1 MKTRILALSLVGLFV
16 LGGCSSAPDEEL
28 QAVELKGPQAIYAS
42 AKAAMKNGNFGGAAQ
57 ILSDLDSRYPFGELS
72 HQVQLDLIYSYYKSG
87 DSAQALATIDRFL
100 RLNPN
105 HKDVDYAYFMRGLTN
120 MESDDNLF
128 QTLLNIDRSDRD
140 PSASREAFNDFR
152 QLLNKYPES
161 KYATDAQ
168 KRMVFI
174 KTRLA
179 KYEIAIARF
188 YMRRE
193 AYVAAANRGQYV
205 LEYYPDTVMVQ
216 EALEIMVSCY
226 DQLGLEQLKQNAIK
240 ILKLNYPESEFV
252 L

>member
-1 MKTRILALSLVGLFV
+1 
-16 LGGCSSAPDEEL
+16 
-28 QAVELKGPQAIYAS
+28 
-42 AKAAMKNGNFGGAAQ
+42 
-57 ILSDLDSRYPFGELS
+57 
-72 HQVQLDLIYSYYKSG
+72 
-87 DSAQALATIDRFL
+87 
-100 RLNPN
+100 
-105 HKDVDYAYFMRGLTN
+105 
-120 MESDDNLF
+120 
-128 QTLLNIDRSDRD
+128 
-140 PSASREAFNDFR
+140 
-152 QLLNKYPES
+152 
-161 KYATDAQ
+161 
-168 KRMVFI
+168 MVFI

-240 ILKLNYPESEFV
+240 ILKLNYPESEFI

>member
-1 MKTRILALSLVGLFV
+1 MKRRILALSLVGLFV
-16 LGGCSSAPDEEL
+16 LGGCSSAPNEEL

-42 AKAAMKNGNFGGAAQ
+42 AKAAMKNGSFGGAAQ

-240 ILKLNYPESEFV
+240 ILKLNYPESEFI

>member
-16 LGGCSSAPDEEL
+16 LGGCSSAPDKEL

-57 ILSDLDSRYPFGELS
+57 TLSDLDSRYPFGELS

-128 QTLLNIDRSDRD
+128 QSLLNIDRSDRD

-168 KRMVFI
+168 KRMVYI

-179 KYEIAIARF
+179 KYEVAIARF

-205 LEYYPDTVMVQ
+205 LEYYPDTGMVQ

-226 DQLGLEQLKQNAIK
+226 DQLGLEQLKQNTIK
-240 ILKLNYPESEFV
+240 ILKLNYPESEFIS
-252 L
+252 